1 VLRSCVAAALLIAVA
16 GQPTRAGDDD
26 PPAPTAGLPDENTP
40 FAWRRCANG
49 ARIEGVRIERVP
61 VFDPDD
67 PDNDLW
73 VWRLANTIHSPMQ
86 TRRGTILSLLTLAA
100 GDACSVEEVE
110 EAERVLRGY
119 SFIQD
124 AWVRPMLDED
134 GRLILLIRTQD
145 AWSTSVGISF
155 SNEGG
160 ESRSKIKLLEENLFG
175 TGSHLE
181 WERDEDQDRTER
193 RFIYKDP
200 ALFGSRWQLRL
211 EHSDNSDGLERA
223 FRLDRPFRELSDRW
237 SFLSLVDELER
248 IDKVYDDG
256 IEIDRWQLNG
266 LRAAVSFGASP
277 EGLVGDR
284 LFRWDAGIRVDR
296 QRWTPADPG
305 RPVDRVD
312 LRPYDR
318 DLLLLEL
325 GGSWRRVDYRREQHL
340 DTARRVQDLDV
351 GREIWARAGISA
363 PGMSNDDGGRLAAGI
378 RTGFELPSGGFL
390 LLSGSQTVERL
401 RDGWVNGLTS
411 LRSRLYRRF
420 APRHT
425 FYLGVKIDYGVN
437 LEGPR
442 RFLLGG
448 DTGLRGYSSRAFTGE
463 RQVLAVAEHR
473 YFADWELWSLFR
485 IGLVSFVEVGGA
497 WDQDD
502 SFGLDTLHP
511 DVGFGVRALLL
522 PSSNNTTL
530 HLNVAVPLDSVR
542 DDRGGSPRFSFTTV
556 AGF

>member
-1 VLRSCVAAALLIAVA
+1 VLRPPVAAALVA
-16 GQPTRAGDDD
+16 ALAALSAGAAEGPSTVPVDVR
-26 PPAPTAGLPDENTP
+26 DETSP
-40 FAWRRCANG
+40 LAWRLCANG
-49 ARIEGVRIERVP
+49 ERVDGVRIERVP

-73 VWRLANTIHSPMQ
+73 AWRLANTIHSPMQ
-86 TRRGTILSLLTLAA
+86 TRRGTILSLLTLTA
-100 GDACSVEEVE
+100 GDPCSIEEVE

-124 AWVRPMLDED
+124 AWVRPTLDED
-134 GRLILLIRTQD
+134 GRLVLFVRTQD
-145 AWSTSVGISF
+145 AWSTSVGVSF

-193 RFIYKDP
+193 RFVYKDP

-211 EHSDNSDGLERA
+211 EHSDNTDGLERG
-223 FRLDRPFRELSDRW
+223 FRFDRPFRELADRW

-248 IDKVYDDG
+248 IEKVYDDG
-256 IEIDRWQLNG
+256 IELDRWKLDG

-277 EGLVGDR
+277 RGLVGDR
-284 LFRWDAGIRVDR
+284 LFRWNAGIRVDR
-296 QRWTPADPG
+296 QRWTAADTGLPID
-305 RPVDRVD
+305 RPD

-318 DLLLLEL
+318 DLVLLEL
-325 GGSWRRVDYRREQHL
+325 GGSWRRVDYRREKHL

-351 GREIWARAGISA
+351 GREIWARAAVSA
-363 PGMSNDDGGRLAAGI
+363 PGLSEDEGGRLAAGV
-378 RTGFELPSGGFL
+378 RTGFELPSDGFL
-390 LLSGSQTVERL
+390 LLSASQQIERL
-401 RDGWVNGLTS
+401 RDGWVNGVTS

-420 APRHT
+420 ATRHT
-425 FYLGVKIDYGVN
+425 LYFGVQVDYGVN

-463 RQVLAVAEHR
+463 RQVLAVLEHR

-485 IGLVSFVEVGGA
+485 IGLASFAELGGA

-502 SFGLDTLHP
+502 SFGLDVLHP
-511 DVGFGVRALLL
+511 DIGFGIRALIL
-522 PSSNNTTL
+522 PSSSNTTL
-530 HLNVAVPLDSVR
+530 HFNVAVPLDSTAE
-542 DDRGGSPRFSFTTV
+542 DDGGSPRFSFTTV